1 MVAVIPKIL
10 YRPEEAVYDYW
21 AHKLTLNQQE
31 RAYKVKRE
39 PITAITIATMF
50 GLGIAGAGTGIAAL
64 SMQSQGFNSL
74 RVAID
79 EDITRIE
86 QSISHLESS
95 LTSLSEVVL
104 QNRRGLDLLFLQQG
118 GLCAA
123 LGEECCFYADHTRI
137 VRESMAKVREG
148 LAQCKREREAQQGW
162 FESWFQQS
170 PWLTTLI
177 STLLGPLLVLLLMLT
192 FGPCIINRLVAF
204 VKERINT
211 VQLFVLRQQYQ
222 TVSQEPEEDSSV

>member
-1 MVAVIPKIL
+1 MV
-10 YRPEEAVYDYW
+10 
-21 AHKLTLNQQE
+21 
-31 RAYKVKRE
+31 
-39 PITAITIATMF
+39 
-50 GLGIAGAGTGIAAL
+50 
-64 SMQSQGFNSL
+64 L
-74 RVAID
+74 R
-79 EDITRIE
+79 
-86 QSISHLESS
+86 
-95 LTSLSEVVL
+95 
-104 QNRRGLDLLFLQQG
+104 NRRGLDLLFLQQG

-123 LGEECCFYADHTRI
+123 LGEECCFYADHTGI

-148 LAQCKREREAQQGW
+148 LAQRKRECEAQQGW

-204 VKERINT
+204 VKECINT
-211 VQLFVLRQQYQ
+211 VQLFMLWQQYQ